1 MSVNDTSTNP
11 AGGHLAAKALQA
23 KEALLT
29 LQPKAQHQ
37 KAELFT
43 LLYPTIVELLN
54 KHVSQKA
61 ILDMLQT
68 QGLKLHPSRFKGL
81 MAAHAMAARSS
92 QDHRSDEEG
101 PA

>member
-1 MSVNDTSTNP
+1 MSIKDT
-11 AGGHLAAKALQA
+11 GGNQVGGDLAAKALQA

-29 LQPKAQHQ
+29 LQPKVQHQ
-37 KAELFT
+37 KTELFT

-68 QGLKLHPSRFKGL
+68 QGLKLHPSRFKAL
-81 MAAHAMAARSS
+81 MADHAKAAESS
-92 QDHRSDEEG
+92 QAQRLDEEG
-101 PA
+101 TA